1 MKRILT
7 FLFLALMTL
16 PLIISCSEKKEAAV
30 IDEQSE
36 MNIIA
41 YYYGDSSG
49 FKNYPTE
56 QLTHIIYSFLLLEGN
71 KIKFF
76 KPEDSLAV
84 NALVKLKEKNKSLKI
99 LISIGGWGGCET
111 CSEVFSTEKGRT
123 EFAQSVKAL
132 LVNTNTDGID
142 LDWEYPAIEG
152 FPGHR
157 FVPEDK
163 RNFTLLVQTLR
174 TALGDQYEI
183 SFAAGGYTEYL
194 EKSIEWKEV
203 MPLVNRVNL
212 MSYDLTNGYSV
223 VTGHHTPLYSTPQ
236 QKESTDHGVRFLD
249 SVGVPLDK
257 IVIGAAF
264 YARIFNQVDSLNNG
278 LNRPCKFKTS
288 VDFKDFKDSLV
299 GFTYHWD
306 SIAKAPYAY
315 NVTKKEFATFDNK
328 ESIAAK
334 VTYLKEKKLNGIMFW
349 QLSGDKTQ
357 AGLLETIYKINK
369 PLTVNPKDLE
379 KP

>member
-1 MKRILT
+1 MKRLLT
-7 FLFLALMTL
+7 AFSIGCMTL
-16 PLIISCSEKKEAAV
+16 LLITSCSEKKEISSSA
-30 IDEQSE
+30 EQKD

-41 YYYGDSSG
+41 YYYGDSVG
-49 FKNYPTE
+49 FKSYPTE
-56 QLTHIIYSFLLLEGN
+56 QLTHIIYSFLFLKGN
-71 KIKFF
+71 KITFD
-76 KPEDSLAV
+76 KPHDSAAV
-84 NALVKLKEKNKSLKI
+84 AALVKLKEQNKSLKI
-99 LISIGGWGGCET
+99 LLSLGGWGGCET

-132 LVNTNTDGID
+132 LVRTQTDGID

-163 RNFTLLVQTLR
+163 HNFTLLVQSLR
-174 TALGDQYEI
+174 TILGDEYEI

-194 EKSIEWKEV
+194 EKSIEWKDV
-203 MPLVNRVNL
+203 MPLVDRVNL

-223 VTGHHTPLYSTPQ
+223 TTGHHTPLYSTPQ

-278 LNRPCKFKTS
+278 LNRPCQFKTS
-288 VDFKDFKDSLV
+288 VDFKDFKDSLL
-299 GFTYHWD
+299 GFDYHWD

-315 NVTKKEFATFDNK
+315 NASKKEFATFDNK

-334 VTYLKEKKLNGIMFW
+334 VNYVKEKKLNGIMFW